1 MDNINLQRIEGYTVQ
16 LVAEDVWA
24 IDEFGADIIYLV
36 KGEKSAAVID
46 TGSGFGNL
54 KKVIETLTDLPYV
67 VLNTHGHLDHVGG
80 NHEFGKAYLSEK
92 DFKMADTEK
101 LRSGWKHY
109 VEKTKKEPGFYGTE
123 YIIEGR
129 EPGDFQML
137 PLSEHQIFDLGGIS
151 KSPAIFDIDK
161 LTHFNALY
169 LRSMA
174 PEEFAKVAEP
184 YIRQTVKNPDLNV
197 AEIAGLL
204 QARCEKLTDIPEKV
218 DFFDALPDYDV
229 NLFAN
234 KKSKSTLDSSKEML
248 SAAIGMLA
256 NLPSW
261 SEAMIHDS
269 LVGLAEG
276 LGVKNALLMWP
287 VRIAAA
293 GKAVTPGGAVE
304 ICHILGRDETVRRLK
319 IGLEKLSQ

>member
-101 LRSGWKHY
+101 LRSGWKKY

-137 PLSEHQIFDLGGIS
+137 PLSEHQIFDLGGRS
-151 KSPAIFDIDK
+151 LEVLFTPGHTPGSVVFLDKEDFELIFPG
-161 LTHFNALY
+161 HF
-169 LRSMA
+169 LR
-174 PEEFAKVAEP
+174 P
-184 YIRQTVKNPDLNV
+184 I
-197 AEIAGLL
+197 
-204 QARCEKLTDIPEKV
+204 
-218 DFFDALPDYDV
+218 
-229 NLFAN
+229 
-234 KKSKSTLDSSKEML
+234 
-248 SAAIGMLA
+248 
-256 NLPSW
+256 
-261 SEAMIHDS
+261 
-269 LVGLAEG
+269 
-276 LGVKNALLMWP
+276 
-287 VRIAAA
+287 
-293 GKAVTPGGAVE
+293 GKAILHDLITCADKIVE
-304 ICHILGRDETVRRLK
+304 GTAKPEPIDFSHMSSEPAFLFKYGKGNIAYNDKHIC
-319 IGLEKLSQ
+319 

>member
-1 MDNINLQRIEGYTVQ
+1 
-16 LVAEDVWA
+16 
-24 IDEFGADIIYLV
+24 
-36 KGEKSAAVID
+36 
-46 TGSGFGNL
+46 
-54 KKVIETLTDLPYV
+54 
-67 VLNTHGHLDHVGG
+67 
-80 NHEFGKAYLSEK
+80 
-92 DFKMADTEK
+92 
-101 LRSGWKHY
+101 
-109 VEKTKKEPGFYGTE
+109 
-123 YIIEGR
+123 
-129 EPGDFQML
+129 
-137 PLSEHQIFDLGGIS
+137 
-151 KSPAIFDIDK
+151 
-161 LTHFNALY
+161 
-169 LRSMA
+169 MA

-184 YIRQTVKNPDLNV
+184 YIRQSVKNPDLNA

>member
-101 LRSGWKHY
+101 LRSGWKKY

-137 PLSEHQIFDLGGIS
+137 PLSEHQIFDLGGRSLEVLFTPGHTPGSVVFLDRKNKFLFAGDSVVSTPIL
-151 KSPAIFDIDK
+151 IFD
-161 LTHFNALY
+161 TY
-169 LRSMA
+169 SS
-174 PEEFAKVAEP
+174 
-184 YIRQTVKNPDLNV
+184 TVK
-197 AEIAGLL
+197 E
-204 QARCEKLTDIPEKV
+204 
-218 DFFDALPDYDV
+218 Y
-229 NLFAN
+229 
-234 KKSKSTLDSSKEML
+234 
-248 SAAIGMLA
+248 
-256 NLPSW
+256 
-261 SEAMIHDS
+261 
-269 LVGLAEG
+269 AEG
-276 LGVKNALLMWP
+276 LKKLDKEDFELIFPGHFIRP
-287 VRIAAA
+287 I
-293 GKAVTPGGAVE
+293 GKAILHDLITCADKIVEGTATPELIDFSHMSSEPAVLYKYGKGNIAYNDKH
-304 ICHILGRDETVRRLK
+304 IC
-319 IGLEKLSQ
+319 

>member
-101 LRSGWKHY
+101 LRSGWKKY

-137 PLSEHQIFDLGGIS
+137 PLSEHQIFDLGGRSLEVLFTPGHTPGSVVFLDRKNKFLFAGDSVVSTPIL
-151 KSPAIFDIDK
+151 IFD
-161 LTHFNALY
+161 TY
-169 LRSMA
+169 SS
-174 PEEFAKVAEP
+174 
-184 YIRQTVKNPDLNV
+184 TVK
-197 AEIAGLL
+197 E
-204 QARCEKLTDIPEKV
+204 
-218 DFFDALPDYDV
+218 Y
-229 NLFAN
+229 
-234 KKSKSTLDSSKEML
+234 
-248 SAAIGMLA
+248 
-256 NLPSW
+256 
-261 SEAMIHDS
+261 
-269 LVGLAEG
+269 AEG
-276 LGVKNALLMWP
+276 LKKLDKEDFELIFPGHFLRP
-287 VRIAAA
+287 I
-293 GKAVTPGGAVE
+293 GKAILHDLITCADKIVE
-304 ICHILGRDETVRRLK
+304 GTAKPEPIDFSQIWKRKHRL
-319 IGLEKLSQ
+319 